1 VWALVEKLK
10 LAFTSEEP
18 EKHALFKHATQLTP
32 EGYRCIFNC
41 YESGISRLN
50 VIVDQ
55 DIAGTDTSPKSGRGA
70 REIQPMKAGQMTQQ
84 RRSTKVST
92 MQTLQ
97 ETSPEAHESNEEQ
110 PGATSLEHLLEPAGS
125 SSLRPRTQY
134 ATHKPTSQEEEILK
148 ELDAYKDSTVLPG
161 DVVNS
166 LAERLLPYTNH
177 WTHARIRYRWYNR
190 YKRKNTKKSKFNCT
204 LTTPYTQDMD
214 SRPTYC
220 TSFYQQKRRSKED
233 IAGKCRQ
240 P

>member
-1 VWALVEKLK
+1 MKKISKRNIKAIQAEHERLNLVISEFAGDRSVSRGARAVKDRRDAVWALVEKLK

-97 ETSPEAHESNEEQ
+97 
-110 PGATSLEHLLEPAGS
+110 
-125 SSLRPRTQY
+125 
-134 ATHKPTSQEEEILK
+134 
-148 ELDAYKDSTVLPG
+148 
-161 DVVNS
+161 
-166 LAERLLPYTNH
+166 
-177 WTHARIRYRWYNR
+177 
-190 YKRKNTKKSKFNCT
+190 
-204 LTTPYTQDMD
+204 
-214 SRPTYC
+214 
-220 TSFYQQKRRSKED
+220 
-233 IAGKCRQ
+233 
-240 P
+240 